1 MNVKCSENKATQSA
15 YKGVNN
21 GGETE
26 LCTFTA
32 GENAE
37 ANTCLTNEVSISGLC
52 NTNTNKESEEN
63 CKPVKYDVSLV
74 LCAYTSS
81 VKASCKHIL
90 RITFSGTSTIKLKS
104 VKGKNVV
111 IPIEAAD
118 EDNNK
123 N

>member
-1 MNVKCSENKATQSA
+1 M
-15 YKGVNN
+15 
-21 GGETE
+21 
-26 LCTFTA
+26 CTFTA